1 MARLEIQGS
10 QWPGQFCLC
19 RDSREV
25 SSDWP
30 VLRLAGWVL
39 RHCPTLPVAPLAD
52 AGGQPV
58 GWLLGYPLSPDS
70 RLIENACALETQ
82 ATDANFAAAAEA
94 WIARLAGRYAAILLA
109 PSCARVY
116 TDPGAQR
123 PVVYHAAEQ
132 IVASSVCLAAPEPD
146 WDEEL
151 MGIVDVVRRDGWYP
165 FGLSPDRRVRRLLP
179 NHRLDLDDFSA
190 ARFWPGPQDV
200 DFGCARDIRE
210 SITRIA
216 AKAEANIAAVAARH
230 PLYISLTGGR
240 DSRIILA
247 ICKDCLESV
256 EFFTIG
262 VPDVSGE
269 RDSRVASELARR
281 FNLSHRVLSWIE
293 PSPETLDAWQRRV
306 GYSCAGRTW
315 QSTATMGQLEP
326 ARAVMYGFFVEVGRC
341 QGWRESDFSAG
352 PLTPEELLERQKLPI
367 HERLVVEAAR
377 WLAGLPLASRL
388 DVLSLAHIELK
399 MGCWSGVGFDG
410 NTGRIVIP
418 FCDREI
424 FRLMLQLPP
433 RYRFEQRMTLDLIRS
448 RWPALLQLP
457 FNREPGWRNAVA
469 EWLGQ
474 QAREHPRLARAA
486 RKARHPFR

>member
-1 MARLEIQGS
+1 MAGFEIKCAD
-10 QWPGQFCLC
+10 WPGQFCLC
-19 RDSREV
+19 RDSRDV

-58 GWLLGYPLSPDS
+58 GWLLGYPISPEG

-82 ATDANFAAAAEA
+82 ATDANFAASAEA

-132 IVASSVCLAAPEPD
+132 IVASSVCLAAPDPD
-146 WDEEL
+146 WDEKL

-210 SITRIA
+210 CISRIA
-216 AKAEANIAAVAARH
+216 AKAEANIAAVAACH
-230 PLYISLTGGR
+230 PIDMALTGGR
-240 DSRIILA
+240 DSRILLA
-247 ICKDCLESV
+247 LSKRHLSRID
-256 EFFTIG
+256 FFTIG
-262 VPDVSGE
+262 LPDASGA
-269 RDSRVASELARR
+269 RDGRIATELARR
-281 FNLSHRVLSWIE
+281 FGLRHRILEWRESSREVL
-293 PSPETLDAWQRRV
+293 DVWQKRV
-306 GYSCAGRTW
+306 GLSCAGRTW
-315 QSTATMGQLEP
+315 KSATTLVQLDP
-326 ARAVMYGFFVEVGRC
+326 TRAVAYGFFVEVGRC

-352 PLTPEELLERQKLPI
+352 PLAPEELLERQKLPI
-367 HERLVVEAAR
+367 QGRLVAEAAR

-424 FRLMLQLPP
+424 FRRMLQLPP

-448 RWPALLQLP
+448 RWPALLRLP

-469 EWLGQ
+469 EWLAQ
-474 QAREHPRLARAA
+474 QAREHPRAA
-486 RKARHPFR
+486 RTARFLLRR